1 MVRLLKSLVVS
12 AALLGFAVPFAA
24 YADISTSGSVAGSPS
39 GPNGGLLNGNVTVFG
54 LPDPETGAI
63 TPKIGVGVDGSLYS
77 KEWGGDG
84 PCTAKLGVGNVSAEA
99 SLGVGL
105 SPMYEG
111 EFGPGA
117 SNPPPASKAG
127 SSGPGSLSC
136 TLSAE
141 ASLVSIEGECKTPVG
156 TFGASAQGV
165 GAEASCGCDGCKA
178 EAYWAKASGSYT
190 TPAIGGCG
198 ISGKVKVEGG
208 VMAGVG
214 AGVKKVGDAGGGVT
228 IGPVEVGIGVED
240 IEFNLGETADCLAN
254 AAAAIADTA
263 VAIGNGIVDIGSSI
277 IGGIGDIGGGIV
289 DGIGGLFGGGGD
301 AISSIASGIG
311 GLFGGGG
318 GGGLL
323 GGLFGGGNNSDRN
336 DSTTAMAPGA
346 PNAAMPTV
354 PGQAGGAGWS
364 GALGRN

>member
-1 MVRLLKSLVVS
+1 MRRLLKSLVIG
-12 AALLGFAVPFAA
+12 AALVAAPFAA
-24 YADISTSGSVAGSPS
+24 SADVKKGGSVFGSPA
-39 GPNGGLLNGNVTVFG
+39 GDNGGLLNGNVTVFG
-54 LPDPETGAI
+54 LPDPKTGAI
-63 TPKIGVGVDGSLYS
+63 SPKIGVKLDGSVYS

-105 SPMYEG
+105 DPFFQG
-111 EFGPGA
+111 EYGPGA
-117 SNPPPASKAG
+117 SNPPKAPKTG
-127 SSGPGSLSC
+127 VDGPGSLSC

-156 TFGASAQGV
+156 TFGASAKGV

-214 AGVKKVGDAGGGVT
+214 AGAKKVGDAGGGIT
-228 IGPVEVGIGVED
+228 LGPVEVGIGVQD
-240 IEFNLGETADCLAN
+240 VEFNLGETADCLIN
-254 AAAAIADTA
+254 AGKAVVDTA
-263 VAIGNGIVDIGSSI
+263 VKIGEGIVDIGSSI
-277 IGGIGDIGGGIV
+277 IGGIGDIGGGII
-289 DGIGGLFGGGGD
+289 D
-301 AISSIASGIG
+301 GIG

-323 GGLFGGGNNSDRN
+323 GGLFGGGGGGGGFLGGLFGGGNNSNRN
-336 DSTTAMAPGA
+336 DQTTAIAA
-346 PNAAMPTV
+346 IDTPNAPTAAK
-354 PGQAGGAGWS
+354 AGGAGWS
-364 GALGRN
+364 GALGRD